1 MLTYD
6 DCLGLSVLRS
16 EEIAAIAKHE
26 HVPEIIALEMGSCL
40 CETPEG
46 KQLIRRMIF
55 DDIED
60 ACRRGD
66 TRTAGKLGLV
76 LHRFIETHLDRH
88 GSAEPCGQADTAAPW
103 IRERVD
109 AYLTAMLRHFGIDR
123 ASAQERFRPEMQ
135 MAEVC
140 CAACTETERCGGFL
154 AGHGGA
160 EAPSAFCPN
169 APLFNELGLPG
180 RRVQLAS

>member
-6 DCLGLSVLRS
+6 DCLGLSMLGA

-46 KQLIRRMIF
+46 KQLIQRMIF
-55 DDIED
+55 NDIEE
-60 ACRRGD
+60 ACRRSD
-66 TRTAGKLGLV
+66 TRAAGKLGLV
-76 LHRFIETHLDRH
+76 LHHFIETHLDRH
-88 GSAEPCGQADTAAPW
+88 GSAKPRGEADTIAPW

-109 AYLTAMLRHFGIDR
+109 VYLTAMLRHFGVDR

-135 MAEVC
+135 IAEVC
-140 CAACTETERCGGFL
+140 CAACTETGHCGAFL
-154 AGHGGA
+154 AGHVG
-160 EAPSAFCPN
+160 
-169 APLFNELGLPG
+169 
-180 RRVQLAS
+180 

>member
-1 MLTYD
+1 MIASPPHSIQLDRVCSRSMLPPCGFRRIQTVAGEVAMMTYD

-26 HVPEIIALEMGSCL
+26 HVPDIIALEMGSCL

-76 LHRFIETHLDRH
+76 LHRFI
-88 GSAEPCGQADTAAPW
+88 
-103 IRERVD
+103 
-109 AYLTAMLRHFGIDR
+109 
-123 ASAQERFRPEMQ
+123 
-135 MAEVC
+135 
-140 CAACTETERCGGFL
+140 
-154 AGHGGA
+154 
-160 EAPSAFCPN
+160 
-169 APLFNELGLPG
+169 
-180 RRVQLAS
+180 